1 VNLKELTWENHKS
14 AERKKF
20 AGVLMSGSIDPALY
34 YKYLTNQFYSYVAL
48 EYKLPLVLLSL
59 VDIRRSNLMRDD
71 LQELEELYGF
81 VFEGSLLTK
90 STQEYI
96 THCEELYEKNPDGL
110 IAHMYVRHFGDM
122 YGGAIIKKCVPGK
135 GSMYNFDNK
144 EDLKLKVRAVLND
157 DMADEANVCFQFAIR
172 LFEELEDDCEG

>member
-1 VNLKELTWENHKS
+1 MNLKELTWENHKS

-20 AGVLMSGSIDPALY
+20 AKTLLSGSIDPALY

-48 EYKLPLVLLSL
+48 EYKLPLSLLGL
-59 VDIRRSNLMRDD
+59 EEIRRSNLMRDD
-71 LQELEELYGF
+71 LQELEQTYGF
-81 VFEGSLLTK
+81 VFDGNLLTQ

-96 THCEELYEKNPDGL
+96 TYCEELYVNNPAGL

-135 GSMYNFDNK
+135 GRMYEFNDK
-144 EDLKLKVRAVLND
+144 EDLKLKVRALLHD
-157 DMADEANVCFQFAIR
+157 DMADEANACFRFAIR
-172 LFEELEDDCEG
+172 LFGELDDDTGS